1 MGVTS
6 MSGTKLLRPQDLV
19 KISDDTEMAKVR
31 QALESK
37 RKKEQEERELHDSF
51 MSQDVRPDAAER
63 VMAVVR
69 RAAEAGQRE
78 VLALRFPA
86 TFCNDHGRAINNLDP
101 NWPDSLEGFAKRAHA
116 WYMEHL
122 EPLGFKVRAQI
133 LNYPDGIPGEV
144 GIFLRW

>member
-1 MGVTS
+1 
-6 MSGTKLLRPQDLV
+6 MSETQLLRPQDLL
-19 KISDDTEMAKVR
+19 KMSEDAEMAKVR
-31 QALESK
+31 EALERK
-37 RKKEQEERELHDSF
+37 RREQQAERELRDSF
-51 MSQDVRPDAAER
+51 MREEVPPDAASR
-63 VMAVVR
+63 VTAMVR

-86 TFCNDHGRAINNLDP
+86 MFCNDHGRAINNLDP
-101 NWPDSLEGFAKRAHA
+101 DWPGSLEGEAKRAYA
-116 WYMEHL
+116 WFKEHL

>member
-1 MGVTS
+1 MTS
-6 MSGTKLLRPQDLV
+6 MSGTNLLRPQDLM
-19 KISDDTEMAKVR
+19 KISDDAEMAKVR

-37 RKKEQEERELHDSF
+37 RKKEEEERELHDSF
-51 MSQDVRPDAAER
+51 MSQNVRPDAAER
-63 VMAVVR
+63 VMAVVK

-101 NWPDSLEGFAKRAHA
+101 NWPDSLEGFAKRAHT
-116 WYMEHL
+116 WYKEHL

-133 LNYPDGIPGEV
+133 LSYPDGIPGEV

>member
-1 MGVTS
+1 
-6 MSGTKLLRPQDLV
+6 MSEPNLLRPQDLV
-19 KISDDTEMAKVR
+19 KISEDTEMAKVR

-37 RKKEQEERELHDSF
+37 RKKEEEEREIHDSF
-51 MSQDVRPDAAER
+51 MSQNVRPDAAER

-78 VLALRFPA
+78 VLAIRFPA

-101 NWPDSLEGFAKRAHA
+101 NWPDSLEGFAKRGHA
-116 WYMEHL
+116 WFKEHL

-133 LNYPDGIPGEV
+133 LTYPDGIPGEV
-144 GIFLRW
+144 GIYLRW